1 MMFWIFIYRLT
12 LKLYT
17 FGFYGFS
24 FINDKAKLGWEGR
37 KFQEKSP
44 WIYKG
49 NAPLIWFH
57 CASVGEFEQG
67 KPLIEKW
74 KREYPDDFI
83 LVTFFSPSGFEAK
96 RNDPM
101 IDEVLYLP
109 IDHPKHSID
118 FIDQIRPSKV
128 FFIKY
133 EFWYYYIKTL
143 HLKQIPIYIVSAHF
157 RKSQLFFKPF
167 IGTIFIKML
176 SYISHIFVQT
186 PEDKTLLNTIGVK
199 HVIVSGDTRVERVIQ
214 IKNQYFSDP
223 KIEAFCE
230 TSSVFIAGSTWPEDE
245 IHLQN
250 LIEKNKN
257 LKYIIVPHEI
267 SHEKSQY
274 WLKKY
279 PNELALYSTVEK
291 NNDLKIKRIL
301 YIDQMGLLSKIYRY
315 ARVAYIGGGFG
326 KGIHNILEAAV
337 YEIPVIFGPN
347 FQRFAEAV
355 LLKQQNI
362 AFSINDSDELIQ
374 IVQKLLGDK
383 EELQNRK
390 EKTKYYFE
398 LQKNA
403 SETILQTIQTK

>member
-1 MMFWIFIYRLT
+1 MIFWIFIYRLS

-24 FINDKAKLGWEGR
+24 FINDKAKQGWKGR
-37 KFQEKSP
+37 EFQEKSP
-44 WIYKG
+44 WIYRG

-74 KREYPDDFI
+74 KQQHPDDYI
-83 LVTFFSPSGFEAK
+83 LVTFFSASGFVAK
-96 RNDPM
+96 SNDPI
-101 IDEVLYLP
+101 IDKALYLP
-109 IDHPKHSID
+109 IDHPTKSNA
-118 FIDQIRPSKV
+118 FIEQIKPTKV

-133 EFWYYYIKTL
+133 EFWYFYFKSLTIKKIPLYI
-143 HLKQIPIYIVSAHF
+143 ISAHF
-157 RKSQLFFKPF
+157 RENQVFFKPF
-167 IGTIFIKML
+167 IGRFFRQML
-176 SYISHIFVQT
+176 HYTNHIFVQT
-186 PEDKTLLNTIGVK
+186 TKDQSLLNTVGIN
-199 HVIVSGDTRVERVIQ
+199 HVSVSGDTRLERVVQ
-214 IKNQYFSDP
+214 IKNETFSDSY
-223 KIEAFCE
+223 IATFCGSH
-230 TSSVFIAGSTWPEDE
+230 TILVAGSTWPEDE
-245 IHLQN
+245 THLKN
-250 LIEKNKN
+250 LIHKNKN

-267 SHEKSQY
+267 SAKKTQE
-274 WLKKY
+274 WLQQH
-279 PNELALYSTVEK
+279 PNELVVYSTIK
-291 NNDLKIKRIL
+291 KDDDLSLKRIL

-315 ARVAYIGGGFG
+315 ATIAYVGGGFG

-374 IVQKLLGDK
+374 LVHRLVGDK

-390 EKTKYYFE
+390 EKTKNYFE